1 MVRRRRCHT
10 RRPALRHGPR
20 ERALLRTALAG
31 LTLVLFSGCGGASF
45 DGRVF
50 KDDDLNFQVG
60 DVPSAWRQVDAS
72 HSQISFRDEQA
83 SATVAVS
90 ARCGQ
95 DGDDVPLTALTH
107 HLFLSFTE
115 REMLSQEE
123 QMLDGRAVLRTE
135 IEAKLDGVRKHFVTY
150 VLKKDS
156 CVYDFVHISPPG
168 APARSRQE
176 FDAFVTGF
184 RTLP

>member
-1 MVRRRRCHT
+1 MQWARR
-10 RRPALRHGPR
+10 LRAFCRHSAP
-20 ERALLRTALAG
+20 LSLAG
-31 LTLVLFSGCGGASF
+31 LAAGLAGGCGAASF
-45 DGRVF
+45 DGQVF
-50 KDDDLNFQVG
+50 KDKDLNFRVG
-60 DVPSAWRQVDAS
+60 VVPSSWQELDAS
-72 HSQISFRDEQA
+72 HSQISFRDEEA

-135 IEAKLDGVRKHFVTY
+135 IDAKLDGVRKHFVTY
-150 VLKKDS
+150 VLKKDG
-156 CVYDFVHISPPG
+156 CVYDFVHISPPS
-168 APARSRQE
+168 ASPRSRAE